1 MTPDDLGRLEMIKY
15 YLMFWLNPLSRET
28 KEKCENF
35 TKNTPYQWTSRADN
49 SSKIGVGTIKTL
61 HQNDP
66 QNLLYNFY
74 IES

>member
-1 MTPDDLGRLEMIKY
+1 MTPDDLGRPEMIKS

-49 SSKIGVGTIKTL
+49 SSKRGVGTIETL
-61 HQNDP
+61 RQNNP

>member
-28 KEKCENF
+28 KEKCEKF

-49 SSKIGVGTIKTL
+49 SSKKGGWTIKIL

-66 QNLLYNFY
+66 QSLLYNFY
-74 IES
+74 IKS